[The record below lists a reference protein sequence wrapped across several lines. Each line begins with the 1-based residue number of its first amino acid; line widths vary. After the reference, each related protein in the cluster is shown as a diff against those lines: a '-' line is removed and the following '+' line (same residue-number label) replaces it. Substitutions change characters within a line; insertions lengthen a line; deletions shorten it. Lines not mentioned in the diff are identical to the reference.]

1 MMDWQIY
8 LYQGRSID
16 FAELL
21 LGLSE
26 RGMKNIKKADS
37 RIVVC
42 TSHHEFLEIW
52 VITCYG

>member
-8 LYQGRSID
+8 RYQGRSID

-52 VITCYG
+52 VITCNG